1 MLYKFLVLSNWD
13 WNFQERL
20 HNHYTYLR
28 GLPLYLPMKLCERM
42 KQDWKGPKCLCMLLL
57 INRAVL
63 GTTLKSEFEALN
75 RAKDLMLEKG
85 NKAKK
90 LLVRFRFRYHTHSI
104 QYKLR
109 IQTNRHSDT
118 TYPLSLSLSSIKGN
132 RERERYTPYLHTY
145 LGTHTTYL
153 PTLTN

>member
-1 MLYKFLVLSNWD
+1 M
-13 WNFQERL
+13 
-20 HNHYTYLR
+20 
-28 GLPLYLPMKLCERM
+28 YLPMKLCERM

-118 TYPLSLSLSSIKGN
+118 TYPLSLSLQSREI
-132 RERERYTPYLHTY
+132 ERER
-145 LGTHTTYL
+145 GTHPTYI
-153 PTLTN
+153 LT

>member
-1 MLYKFLVLSNWD
+1 M
-13 WNFQERL
+13 
-20 HNHYTYLR
+20 
-28 GLPLYLPMKLCERM
+28 YLPMKLCERM

-90 LLVRFRFRYHTHSI
+90 LLVRSI

-118 TYPLSLSLSSIKGN
+118 TYPLSLSLFNQGK
-132 RERERYTPYLHTY
+132 
-145 LGTHTTYL
+145 
-153 PTLTN
+153 